1 MAPAFSLDNAQHPLP
16 FFASCT
22 HLPTLRGI
30 LGQELG
36 LEIREA
42 LQHVREHVVR
52 RQDGDAEMV
61 RAFVLAEA
69 AAGHADDPGLLDQAQ
84 APAVGIQ

>member
-22 HLPTLRGI
+22 HLPILRRRGI

-61 RAFVLAEA
+61 RA
-69 AAGHADDPGLLDQAQ
+69 
-84 APAVGIQ
+84 